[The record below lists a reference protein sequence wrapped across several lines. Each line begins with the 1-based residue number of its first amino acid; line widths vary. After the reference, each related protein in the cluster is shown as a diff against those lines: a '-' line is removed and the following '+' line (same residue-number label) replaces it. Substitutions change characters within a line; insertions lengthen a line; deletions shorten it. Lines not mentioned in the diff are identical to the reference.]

1 MRIKGF
7 LRLLKKYS
15 EGTLTGDKKE
25 VMDAWYSALKYD
37 SSPAA
42 NQDRVKSRIW
52 DGILSRTADQGDPE
66 YDMSEVKSWW
76 KSRLFKVAAC
86 LVLLAGGTL
95 LYLVPREDKIAYSDL
110 EAPAGE
116 GVSWHLV
123 DNPGTRSKDVLL
135 SDGSRVILEPGSTL
149 KYPDRFSDDSRRVY
163 TEGNVLFEVAK
174 DSARPFFAFAG
185 EVVVRVLGTSFTV
198 RNIKGKAATE
208 VAVITGKVVVE
219 KASAGDRRSRDMRES
234 KVVLTPNEK
243 VTFFRNSDHYVTG
256 LVENPVLIEK
266 TDEFIRPE
274 AFDFDETPLSQI
286 LAKLQKAYGVSI
298 AVSDDSILDCQLTAD
313 LSSDN
318 LYGKM
323 ELICAIMNAKY
334 EITGNTILLSGGV
347 CSILGK

>member
-15 EGTLTGDKKE
+15 EGALTGDKKE
-25 VMDAWYSALKYD
+25 VMDAWYNALRYD

-42 NQDRVKSRIW
+42 DRDRVKSRIW
-52 DGILSRTADQGDPE
+52 DGILSRTADQSHPE
-66 YDMSEVKSWW
+66 HDVPEVRLWW
-76 KSRLFKVAAC
+76 RSGIFKVAVC
-86 LVLLAGGTL
+86 LFLLTAGAL
-95 LYLVPREDKIAYSDL
+95 FYLVPQEDSIIYPDS
-110 EAPAGE
+110 EASAGE
-116 GVSWHLV
+116 SVNWHFV
-123 DNPGTRSKDVLL
+123 DNTGTRSKDVLL

-163 TEGNVLFEVAK
+163 TEGNVLFEVSK

-185 EVVVRVLGTSFTV
+185 EVVVRVLGTSFTI
-198 RNIKGKAATE
+198 RRIEGRAATE

-219 KASAGDRRSRDMRES
+219 KASGSDRGSRDRTES

-243 VTFFRNSDHYVTG
+243 VTFFRNSGHYITG

-266 TDEFIRPE
+266 TDEFIQPQS
-274 AFDFDETPLSQI
+274 FDFDETPLAQI
-286 LAKLQKAYGVSI
+286 LDKLQRAYGVSI
-298 AVSDDSILDCQLTAD
+298 AVSDDSLLDCQLTAD

-323 ELICAIMNAKY
+323 ELICAILNAKY